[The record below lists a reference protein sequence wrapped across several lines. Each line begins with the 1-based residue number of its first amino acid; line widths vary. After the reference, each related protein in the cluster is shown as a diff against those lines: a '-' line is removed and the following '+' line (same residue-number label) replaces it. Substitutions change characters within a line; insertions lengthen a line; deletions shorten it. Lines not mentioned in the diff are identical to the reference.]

1 MTRPDLR
8 HSRQPH
14 ACQPHAWFGR
24 LLRDRRGT
32 SAIEFGMT
40 APILFMVVFGTLQI
54 AQSYYVNTVLN
65 GAVNAAARKSSLQS
79 GQTSATALDTLVSKM
94 VKYVM
99 PTANV
104 TFTRKNYAEFTAV
117 GRPEDFT
124 DTNKNGIYDTTECF
138 VDMNSNGTWD
148 ADMGKTGLGGANDV
162 VVYTVTVSYKQW
174 FGFAKMF
181 GLPEYQTI
189 PSTTILKNQPFAT
202 QATRTGISICP

>member
-1 MTRPDLR
+1 MAQSSLR
-8 HSRQPH
+8 HNVCSGPRS
-14 ACQPHAWFGR
+14 GLLRR
-24 LLRDRRGT
+24 LLHDRCGT

-40 APILFMVVFGTLQI
+40 APILFMVVFGTVQI

-79 GQTSATALDTLVSKM
+79 GQSSSSDLDTLVSKM

-117 GRPEDFT
+117 GSPEDFT
-124 DTNKNGIYDTTECF
+124 DTNKNGAYDANECF
-138 VDMNSNGTWD
+138 VDMNGNSTWD

-202 QATRTGISICP
+202 QSTRTGVSKCP

>member
-1 MTRPDLR
+1 MTKPDHHRSLLR
-8 HSRQPH
+8 
-14 ACQPHAWFGR
+14 R
-24 LLRDRRGT
+24 LLGDRRAV
-32 SAIEFGMT
+32 SAVEFGMT
-40 APILFMVVFGTLQI
+40 APILFLVVFGTLQI

-79 GQTSATALDTLVSKM
+79 GQSNSTALDTLVSTM

-104 TFTRKNYAEFTAV
+104 TFTRKNYSEFTQV
-117 GRPEDFT
+117 GMPEDFT
-124 DTNKNGIYDTTECF
+124 DTNKNGAYDSTECF
-138 VDMNSNGTWD
+138 VDMNGNNIWD

-162 VVYTVTVSYKQW
+162 VVYTVTVTYKQW

-202 QATRTGISICP
+202 QTTRTGVSKCP

>member
-1 MTRPDLR
+1 MTQPAPKLPRVRFSLRPRLM
-8 HSRQPH
+8 
-14 ACQPHAWFGR
+14 GR

-40 APILFMVVFGTLQI
+40 APLLFMVVFGTLQV

-79 GQTSATALDTLVSKM
+79 GQTSSTALDTLVAKM
-94 VKYVM
+94 IKYVM
-99 PTANV
+99 PTASV

-124 DTNKNGIYDTTECF
+124 DTNANSTYDANECF
-138 VDMNSNGTWD
+138 VDMNGNSMWD
-148 ADMGKTGLGGANDV
+148 SDMGKTGLGGANDV

-202 QATRTGISICP
+202 QSTRTGTSVCP